1 MEIGAVSN
9 VNTRDAGIRYK
20 IDTFI
25 LKALLIIAILFLFVF
40 VIVPLFFVL
49 MKSLQ
54 DPQGNFIGV
63 QNYKD
68 FFSRGGAYRSLTNS
82 LFVAV
87 LSTILSMG
95 IALPFAYF
103 ISRTTMKA
111 KTFFRAVALLPL
123 LTPGLLFGMSLELL
137 FGRGGMFRAFIG
149 DIEIY
154 GPIGIVIGMSIAN
167 FPHVFLILS
176 IALAITDQRYYD
188 VAASMGTRTNR
199 ILKTITLPGIKFGLA
214 SAFIVSFTKGIT
226 EFGIPKIIGG
236 QYDVL
241 ATQIYKQVVGQQ
253 NFPVGSVVSIV
264 LLVPAVLAFFIERHV
279 RKNQHSA
286 VTANIVP
293 FRPKVH
299 KFRDRFGLLFNGF
312 VSAVI
317 VIMLLTPIV
326 TSFFTFWPY
335 NLSFTLKH
343 YQFSRYTDGGWNAY
357 TNSLI
362 MAFCAATIGTIWVFL
377 CAYVSEKANV
387 NRNVNSI
394 YRWLAMFP
402 MTIPGLVLGL
412 SYIFFFNHPSNP
424 LNFLYGSMAILVIST
439 VIHYYTVA
447 HLTLTTS
454 LQQSDKEFE
463 LVTDSLK
470 VSRFKTL
477 RKVTVPLCLNAIFDI
492 WIYYFLAAMT
502 TLSAVIFL
510 YSYNTQLASVAI
522 INMDDAGDFTPAAA
536 LASVIVLTCLVTRGL
551 HYLVTS
557 KIKAHASKWQG
568 LGR

>member
-1 MEIGAVSN
+1 MEIGAIN
-9 VNTRDAGIRYK
+9 NIDIKRAGNRYK
-20 IDTFI
+20 IDALI
-25 LKALLIIAILFLFVF
+25 LKAILIIAILFLVVF
-40 VIVPLFFVL
+40 VIIPLFFVL

-54 DPQGNFIGV
+54 DSQGNFIGV
-63 QNYKD
+63 QNYRE
-68 FFSRGGAYRSLTNS
+68 FFSRGGAYSSLINS
-82 LFVAV
+82 LFVAI

-103 ISRTTMKA
+103 ISRTTMRG

-137 FGRGGMFRAFIG
+137 FGRGGIFKTFIG

-154 GPIGIVIGMSIAN
+154 GPVGIVIGMSIAN

-188 VAASMGTRTNR
+188 VAASLGTKTNR
-199 ILKTITLPGIKFGLA
+199 ILKTITLPGIKFGIA

-264 LLVPAVLAFFIERHV
+264 LLVPAVLAFFVERHV
-279 RKNQHSA
+279 RKNQHSS

-293 FRPKVH
+293 YRPKFNKH
-299 KFRDRFGLLFNGF
+299 RDRFGLLFNGF
-312 VSAVI
+312 VSFVI
-317 VIMLLTPIV
+317 ILMLLTPIV

-343 YQFSRYTDGGWNAY
+343 YQFSRYTDGGWAAY

-362 MAFCAATIGTIWVFL
+362 MAFCTATIGTVWVFL
-377 CAYVSEKANV
+377 CAYVSEKATV
-387 NRNVNSI
+387 NKNLNSL

-424 LNFLYGSMAILVIST
+424 LNFLYGTMAILIVST
-439 VIHYYTVA
+439 VVHYYTVA

-477 RKVTVPLCLNAIFDI
+477 RKVTIPLSLNAILDI

-536 LASVIVLTCLVTRGL
+536 LASVVVLTCLITRGV

-557 KIKAHASKWQG
+557 KIKSYASRWQG
-568 LGR
+568 TAK